1 MVVEEDVVA
10 TDVVLP
16 DSTFTGRVIELLYEV
31 AREVGPRAPEARYR
45 RAFQSGARTA
55 GFLVTRGKSQ
65 AITYNDRVLGKY
77 RVDFLLDTQL
87 VVEISRGNDIPPEDF
102 SRTLRYLK
110 DSGLNL
116 ALLAVFGD
124 HGVRVKR
131 VIHTPTGE
139 D

>member
-1 MVVEEDVVA
+1 MGQGADA
-10 TDVVLP
+10 LP
-16 DSTFTGRVIELLYEV
+16 DSSYTGRVIGVLYEV

-45 RAFQSGARTA
+45 RAFQAAARRA
-55 GFLVTRGKSQ
+55 GFLVARGRSQ
-65 AITYNDRVLGKY
+65 VLTYQERVVGTY
-77 RVDFLLDTQL
+77 RVDHILDNQL
-87 VVEISRGNDIPPEDF
+87 VVEIARGNDIPAQDF

-116 ALLAVFGD
+116 ALLAVFGH

-131 VIHTPTGE
+131 VILTPEGK